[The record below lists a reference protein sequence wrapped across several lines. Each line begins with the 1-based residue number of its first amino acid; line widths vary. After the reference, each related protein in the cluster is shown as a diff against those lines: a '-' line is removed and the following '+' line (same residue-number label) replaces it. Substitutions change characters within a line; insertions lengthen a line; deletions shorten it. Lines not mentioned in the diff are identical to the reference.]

1 MNLSLNTFKIS
12 FAREIKR
19 GQAVRALDLKFENFE
34 FKTRSNPASAT
45 VR

>member
-19 GQAVRALDLKFENFE
+19 GQAVRV
-34 FKTRSNPASAT
+34 KTRSNPASAT